1 MAAVTATNELHH
13 VLGNL
18 RAVTCRIA
26 ALSDNT
32 TWDTGLGTV
41 VWFGI
46 TDEDAAAGEDVGG
59 TFSGGR
65 ITFQV
70 ESGTPAVN
78 VLALGY

>member
-1 MAAVTATNELHH
+1 MTAVTDTLRLDHSF
-13 VLGNL
+13 GNL

-26 ALSDNT
+26 ALVDTT
-32 TWDTGLGTV
+32 TWDPGLAAILWV
-41 VWFGI
+41 GI
-46 TDEDAAAGEDVGG
+46 TDEDAAAGEDIGC
-59 TFSGGR
+59 TMSGGR